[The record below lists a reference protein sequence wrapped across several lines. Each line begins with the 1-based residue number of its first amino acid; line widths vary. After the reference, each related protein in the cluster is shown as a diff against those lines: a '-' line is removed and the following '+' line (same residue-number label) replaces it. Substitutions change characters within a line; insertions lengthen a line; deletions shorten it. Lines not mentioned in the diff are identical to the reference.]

1 MHDQLHHLN
10 KAARLQ
16 AVIDAHEAANVLR
29 FPPSLDN
36 DDDDFLTTTTT
47 KKMKKKKKK
56 EEEEEEE
63 EEEGGGGDF
72 SLNTRLKEMLSELEA
87 DFVYTQ
93 KTAQHKV
100 PEFREAAGLL
110 VP

>member
-63 EEEGGGGDF
+63 EEEGGRGGRRRRVRKQIGVNQCGYNRAKKKKKN
-72 SLNTRLKEMLSELEA
+72 LR
-87 DFVYTQ
+87 
-93 KTAQHKV
+93 
-100 PEFREAAGLL
+100 
-110 VP
+110 